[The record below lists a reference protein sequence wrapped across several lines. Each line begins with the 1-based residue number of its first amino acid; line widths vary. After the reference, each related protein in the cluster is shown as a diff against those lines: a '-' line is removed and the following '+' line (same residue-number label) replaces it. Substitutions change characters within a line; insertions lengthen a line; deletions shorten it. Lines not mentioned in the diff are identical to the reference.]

1 MEVPTLSIKDF
12 NELIKSPDMLV
23 LDIRSAEDFANGFV
37 VGSYFLPDG
46 SLLKDLLAIHD
57 FIDFETLMIIANDK
71 ASDPLV
77 NAIYSA
83 FSKKVVGVMYT
94 YNHPLWPSGA
104 ERDLIITIDPDELA
118 MDLPFDDKLILIDVR
133 SAIEYA
139 GGHISGAKHFPL
151 EDLNDPANIA
161 LIPED
166 GNLYLY
172 CSDGMRSML
181 AASVFKKHGLHNLRV
196 IDAIWSNIKATP
208 GLSVEKDAKQ
218 LN

>member
-1 MEVPTLSIKDF
+1 MT
-12 NELIKSPDMLV
+12 
-23 LDIRSAEDFANGFV
+23 
-37 VGSYFLPDG
+37 GSYFLPDA
-46 SLLKDLLAIHD
+46 SLLKDLLDVHD
-57 FIDFETLMIIANDK
+57 FIDFESLIVIAEDQGSETLI
-71 ASDPLV
+71 
-77 NAIYSA
+77 NAINAALNGKITGVFYTHNDPSWPGSA
-83 FSKKVVGVMYT
+83 
-94 YNHPLWPSGA
+94 L
-104 ERDLIITIDPDELA
+104 RDLIITIDPDELA
-118 MDLPFDDKLILIDVR
+118 MDLPFDEKLTLIDVR

-139 GGHISGAKHFPL
+139 GGHINEAKHFPL

-196 IDAIWSNIKATP
+196 IYATWNDIKTTP
-208 GLSVEKDAKQ
+208 GLSFEKDAKQ

>member
-1 MEVPTLSIKDF
+1 
-12 NELIKSPDMLV
+12 
-23 LDIRSAEDFANGFV
+23 
-37 VGSYFLPDG
+37 
-46 SLLKDLLAIHD
+46 LLKDLLSIHD
-57 FIDFETLMIIANDK
+57 FINFESLIIVAEDQAN
-71 ASDPLV
+71 DPLV

-83 FSKKVVGVMYT
+83 FSKKVAGVLYT
-94 YNHPLWPSGA
+94 YNHPLWLNSIEG
-104 ERDLIITIDPDELA
+104 DLIITIDPDELA

-139 GGHISGAKHFPL
+139 GGHIAGAKHFPL